1 MNINA
6 MNTKLYYAAPETRR
20 VELRPEAGILTFSD
34 DGKGGASGTPMEQD
48 DSTFG
53 NGW

>member
-20 VELRPEAGILTFSD
+20 VEISIEAVVMNHTSD
-34 DGKGGASGTPMEQD
+34 ISSSSVENSDYRNID
-48 DSTFG
+48 WD
-53 NGW
+53 N